1 MAQWKMRRWSALGTA
16 GALALLIAPAG
27 CSTPG
32 ERPVR
37 LSEGPARNTE
47 TVYDI
52 APAGSDMTV
61 GAIGGRLQVAEVDE
75 EIARAGVDEVEAIVG
90 SPRDAVFD
98 VSDQAVAGSAA
109 PAVVESTL
117 VDSVV
122 GQVNGRPVFAMEFLA
137 PMDAR
142 LRAEAQRLP
151 PQEWAA
157 LANRTIKQA
166 LIDLVRDELLI
177 DEFEQS
183 LSPEQRVGLL
193 YLVEQIRSELV
204 REARGSEE
212 VLSGQLQQNEG
223 VTIDEKVQQLTQ
235 KEKIYTQLK
244 RVLGDKT
251 FIPWRDIVA
260 QFRRV
265 GDLYLPLPLARLRV
279 IEVRADDP
287 AGLATVREAL
297 GSGAEFESVARLEV
311 NQLLRATG
319 GLYES
324 EVTGPTLAE
333 SRIFAIAPL
342 NEALAGLEP
351 GQTAGPIEARRS
363 VYWLRLEEVVDRSR
377 SLYEVQLEI
386 ESKLKNA
393 RVNEEEAKYFAGLF
407 ARGSLTDIQQ
417 MERNLMEIAVFRY
430 LGIRP

>member
-1 MAQWKMRRWSALGTA
+1 MGHWRMRRGAALGTL
-16 GALALLIAPAG
+16 GAAALLAAASG

-32 ERPVR
+32 DRPVR
-37 LSEGPARNTE
+37 LAESPAKNTE
-47 TVYDI
+47 TVFDV
-52 APAGSDMTV
+52 APAGTDMSV
-61 GAIGGRLQVAEVDE
+61 GAIGGRMQVAEVDA

-90 SPRDAVFD
+90 SPRDAIFE
-98 VSDQAVAGSAA
+98 VSDQAVAGSAP

-177 DEFEQS
+177 DEFEHS
-183 LSPEQRVGLL
+183 LTPEQRVGLL
-193 YLVEQIRSELV
+193 YLVEQIRGELV
-204 REARGSEE
+204 REAGGSAE
-212 VLSGQLQQNEG
+212 VLSGQLLENEG
-223 VTIDEKVQQLTQ
+223 VTIEEKVEQLTQ
-235 KEKIYTQLK
+235 KEKIYTQLR

-251 FIPWRDIVA
+251 FVPWRDIVA
-260 QFRRV
+260 QFRRDR
-265 GDLYLPLPLARLRV
+265 DLYLPPPLARLRV
-279 IEVRADDP
+279 IEVAADDP
-287 AGLATVREAL
+287 AGLDAVREAL
-297 GSGAEFESVARLEV
+297 ASGAEFEAVARTAQ
-311 NQLLRATG
+311 NQFRREDG
-319 GLYES
+319 GRYEA

-333 SRIFAIAPL
+333 SKIFGLAPL
-342 NEALAGLEP
+342 NEALAGLGP
-351 GQTAGPIEARRS
+351 GGTAGPIEARRS
-363 VYWLRLEEVVDRSR
+363 VYWLRLVEVVDRSR

-386 ESKLKNA
+386 ENRLKNT
-393 RVNEEEAKYFAGLF
+393 RINEEEAKYFAGLF

-417 MERNLMEIAVFRY
+417 MERNLMEIAIFRY